1 VTSVDGI
8 TWTARTST
16 ATSNR
21 YGVSTNIN
29 NLVRLDSTSNSLEIV
44 TDSYNQSGYSNI
56 ALSIM
61 SNSV

>member
-29 NLVRLDSTSNSLEIV
+29 NLVRLDSTSNSLEIS
-44 TDSYNQSGYSNI
+44 TDSYHQSGYSI
-56 ALSIM
+56 AALSIM
-61 SNSV
+61 SNSA